1 MKSLGPDEGMNAL
14 RHPDCRFC
22 TEYERLLKGERSQLA
37 QCYRLTGSD
46 PDGDSDAHLARHAV
60 QAVKELR
67 EEADRAGE
75 WEERAFKAEAR
86 AVDLEAQWDEH
97 QRRSDA
103 ARKSHRKRRSAT
115 PPSSGG
121 K

>member
-1 MKSLGPDEGMNAL
+1 MKSLGPNEGMNAL

-22 TEYERLLKGERSQLA
+22 DEYQRLLQGPISQLA
-37 QCYRLTGSD
+37 QCYHLTGSD

-75 WEERAFKAEAR
+75 WEERAIKAETALAERER
-86 AVDLEAQWDEH
+86 A
-97 QRRSDA
+97 
-103 ARKSHRKRRSAT
+103 T
-115 PPSSGG
+115 
-121 K
+121 